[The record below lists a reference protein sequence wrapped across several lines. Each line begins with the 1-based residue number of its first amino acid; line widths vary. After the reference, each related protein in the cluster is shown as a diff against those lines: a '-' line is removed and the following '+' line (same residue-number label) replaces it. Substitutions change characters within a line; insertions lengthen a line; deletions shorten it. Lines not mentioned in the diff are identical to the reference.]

1 MKNSI
6 VISSTPK
13 QLAKL
18 VKASNAS
25 MRKEIAKKRKAL
37 KDSPGVKWQVNSLR
51 LTLSND
57 LKAFI
62 AYNDKVL
69 EMHKQIVE
77 WAIEEGDLV
86 SNEVKAA
93 FSL

>member
-18 VKASNAS
+18 VKASNAA
-25 MRKEIAKKRKAL
+25 MRKEVARKRKAL
-37 KDSPGVKWQVNSLR
+37 KESPGVKWQVNSLR

-57 LKAFI
+57 LKAYI
-62 AYNDKVL
+62 EYNERVL
-69 EMHKQIVE
+69 GMHKQIVD
-77 WAIEEGDLV
+77 WAIEDGDFV